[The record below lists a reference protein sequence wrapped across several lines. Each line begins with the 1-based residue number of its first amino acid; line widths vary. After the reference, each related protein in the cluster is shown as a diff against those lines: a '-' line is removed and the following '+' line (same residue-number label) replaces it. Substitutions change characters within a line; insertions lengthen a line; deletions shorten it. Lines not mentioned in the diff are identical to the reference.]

1 LVGGTIGLIA
11 VFFITLGVKHYL
23 DLNLFLSSANI
34 ITGLFVSVSIGIV
47 SGFIPAYSASQL
59 DPVEAI
65 RAK

>member
-1 LVGGTIGLIA
+1 VGGTIGLIT
-11 VFFITLGVKHYL
+11 VFLITIGVKNYL
-23 DLNLFLSSANI
+23 DLNLFLSSENI
-34 ITGLFVSVSIGIV
+34 ITGLIVSVSIGIV